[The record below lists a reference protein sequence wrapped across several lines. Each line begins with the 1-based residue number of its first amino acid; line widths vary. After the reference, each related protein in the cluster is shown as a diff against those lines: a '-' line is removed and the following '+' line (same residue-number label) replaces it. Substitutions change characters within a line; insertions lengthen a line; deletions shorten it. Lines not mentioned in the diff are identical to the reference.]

1 MRKGVAGALLQIDQY
16 DGKTTGTMSTNRVGQ
31 EPFFAQATMHMVPR
45 VPLDSQS
52 TGASSGTVI
61 VAATTQM
68 EPPPLAPDSQSDGTS
83 SAGEDGRDTPWGAD
97 AGRSV
102 ARMVNMVIECRWV
115 G

>member
-1 MRKGVAGALLQIDQY
+1 MQMEPPPLAPDSHS
-16 DGKTTGTMSTNRVGQ
+16 DGTS
-31 EPFFAQATMHMVPR
+31 
-45 VPLDSQS
+45 
-52 TGASSGTVI
+52 SSGTVI

-68 EPPPLAPDSQSDGTS
+68 EPPPLAPDSHSDGTS